1 MKHAVIWSL
10 AGMGVVFLTLFMSGP
25 SGSSEFNPV
34 ILKTNL
40 DLPYNAGGASENED
54 EDAPEIVVFYGSMY
68 EASAVVF
75 CLDESLSMRKAGRW
89 EVQKKEVVRTIMELS
104 SQAEFGLVYYGK
116 GSYSFRNNMMVAN
129 QGSKQAAIAFV
140 NSRQMTLGTCLGPG
154 VVKSLRLLKTVP
166 ALGSTASSRPSAG
179 NGRIGSSWRSAPG

>member
-1 MKHAVIWSL
+1 MKHAGIWSL

-89 EVQKKEVVRTIMELS
+89 EVQKKEVVRTIM
-104 SQAEFGLVYYGK
+104 
-116 GSYSFRNNMMVAN
+116 
-129 QGSKQAAIAFV
+129 
-140 NSRQMTLGTCLGPG
+140 
-154 VVKSLRLLKTVP
+154 
-166 ALGSTASSRPSAG
+166 
-179 NGRIGSSWRSAPG
+179 